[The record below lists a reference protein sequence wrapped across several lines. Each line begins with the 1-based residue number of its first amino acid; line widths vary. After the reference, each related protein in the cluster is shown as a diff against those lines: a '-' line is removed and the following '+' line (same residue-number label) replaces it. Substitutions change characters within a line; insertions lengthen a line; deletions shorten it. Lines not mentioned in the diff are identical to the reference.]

1 VKVPKPRTTR
11 TRQITLAAVFA
22 IVYFILRVVP
32 TFSMIGISGQ
42 FTAGDFLLT
51 SIALTA
57 GLWSGTI
64 SVLIGTIIA
73 YPIRAPVFLG
83 LDFLPGVA
91 NVFIAALLLAGKRRI
106 AQVSYIGILV
116 AFLASPYSLVYG
128 YDHIPY
134 VWLHVIALAILLSP
148 VAARIPS
155 WSKRGGYLGIA
166 AIGIL
171 AFVGTM
177 AQHLV
182 GGLLFEFV
190 VGFVGGVTP
199 AKFADIWRLIFF
211 LYPEERLIIVAI
223 STILAIAVFNA
234 YTRWIPQSQGGEGR
248 RFQVGP
254 RLQLVTPSTPSNH
267 IGPGSESLS
276 SSLV

>member
-1 VKVPKPRTTR
+1 MEASKPRTTR

-32 TFSMIGISGQ
+32 TFSMIGISAQ
-42 FTAGDFLLT
+42 FTTGDFLLT
-51 SIALTA
+51 SIALIA

-73 YPIRAPVFLG
+73 YSIRPPTFLG

-91 NVFIAALLLAGKRRI
+91 NVFIAGLLLAGKHRI
-106 AQVSYIGILV
+106 AQASYVVILV
-116 AFLASPYSLVYG
+116 AFLLSPYSLLYG

-134 VWLHVIALAILLSP
+134 VWLHVVALAVLLSP
-148 VAARIPS
+148 VATRIPS
-155 WSKRGGYLGIA
+155 WTKRGGYRGIA

-182 GGLLFEFV
+182 GGLLFELV
-190 VGFVGGVTP
+190 VGFVGGLVP
-199 AKFADIWRLIFF
+199 AKFANIWRVIFF
-211 LYPEERLIIVAI
+211 LYPEERLIIVVM
-223 STILAIAVFNA
+223 STILAVAIFNT
-234 YTRWIPQSQGGEGR
+234 YERWASHSQVETGK
-248 RFQVGP
+248 
-254 RLQLVTPSTPSNH
+254 
-267 IGPGSESLS
+267 S
-276 SSLV
+276 SSLYERTSNRGEA